1 MHIWLHVRI
10 GVKGEGRGGI
20 AEHLGDG
27 PRVHCL
33 RKEPA
38 RSGVRRTSG
47 LVARFGTHPNLRQ
60 AVRPADTKLP
70 LAYEEAG
77 ATWRPESIHGMRGSL
92 DEMVARVRSG
102 PPG

>member
-1 MHIWLHVRI
+1 
-10 GVKGEGRGGI
+10 
-20 AEHLGDG
+20 
-27 PRVHCL
+27 
-33 RKEPA
+33 
-38 RSGVRRTSG
+38 
-47 LVARFGTHPNLRQ
+47 
-60 AVRPADTKLP
+60 VRPADTKLP